1 MNKPARLPA
10 AAAVPPWL
18 AEVVRPA
25 PAPVPWPAV
34 IRAALAIC
42 GPLALGYALGS
53 QAAGLLGA
61 IGGLLGTV
69 VDRGGTYPARIRRM
83 AAAGI
88 FGGAAGLVLG
98 GLVHGQGWVAGAVL
112 VLVAGISA
120 LLTAAGATVA
130 ITGLQLL
137 VYTILGTGPLGAL
150 RPWWWAPLL
159 LLGGVGWA
167 MLLLVPAWLTAPLA
181 AEERSTAAA
190 YRALAQ
196 MLRAAGTPEFPAGP
210 SGRRHRAQP
219 GLG

>member
-1 MNKPARLPA
+1 M
-10 AAAVPPWL
+10 
-18 AEVVRPA
+18 
-25 PAPVPWPAV
+25 
-34 IRAALAIC
+34 IRAALAVC

-61 IGGLLGTV
+61 MGGLLGTV

-98 GLVHGQGWVAGAVL
+98 GLVHGQGWVAVAVL

-167 MLLLVPAWLTAPLA
+167 MLLLVPGWLAAPLA
-181 AEERSTAAA
+181 AEQRSTAAA
-190 YRALAQ
+190 YRALA
-196 MLRAAGTPEFPAGP
+196 RCCAPPARRSFPRPIRPSSPRSTRPGTTSPRAGPGPAAGIR
-210 SGRRHRAQP
+210 S
-219 GLG
+219 